1 MICALSLRMIWLCS
15 AKRSLEISLSLSLS
29 LSLSRQNK
37 LKVWPRLGRDLLID
51 VALLLFC

>member
-29 LSLSRQNK
+29 SEQAQGLAEAR
-37 LKVWPRLGRDLLID
+37 
-51 VALLLFC
+51 A